1 MMQIGFTE
9 SIYRKLLGAKKGVTE
24 ACCAWFQILLIY
36 SKYFAAIKSSIQH
49 QACLH
54 ISMKVKYYVNF
65 ARTCVAISW
74 ERKVF
79 LKWIQFFLQS
89 FTYLWMCINGMCMKH
104 DMKTLNWGS
113 CVNIICIKY
122 EANNIST
129 KVSWV

>member
-9 SIYRKLLGAKKGVTE
+9 SIYWKLLGAKKGVTE
-24 ACCAWFQILLIY
+24 ACCAWFQILLVY
-36 SKYFAAIKSSIQH
+36 GKYFAAIKSSIQH

-54 ISMKVKYYVNF
+54 INEGEILCKL
-65 ARTCVAISW
+65 
-74 ERKVF
+74 RKNLCSDIVGKKSIF
-79 LKWIQFFLQS
+79 KWIQFFLQS

-113 CVNIICIKY
+113 CVNIICIKC

-129 KVSWV
+129 KVSWL